1 MSQMAT
7 PRSSVFTFES
17 TVHSSHVLQWLNEQR
32 CRDLLCDV
40 TVAVEGQSFRA
51 HRSVLASCSEY
62 FAQRISSLARHG
74 AVLTL
79 PDEVTAAG
87 FEPLLKFAYT
97 SKLHFGKEDVL
108 EIQSAA
114 SVLGFKDLDEACF
127 DFLLPK
133 LFSSSKSPPLFVR
146 KCCKK
151 TCKRRFTKENGGAD
165 SDVLGDKEEK
175 PVADSSSQQDAA
187 WDRGKSVKKKT
198 GSVSSAVPAGPPVE
212 DMDVAVLQCPKYR
225 KFQLACEKENGE
237 KSPTKSRIR
246 DACALSCLQCSSS
259 TLLKSKTASNT
270 EINGGAKD
278 PPRSEKHEATQG
290 LDPVRKWSL
299 EEEQKQDEKVAGNTF
314 KDKVE
319 HMSGMNPLNTSSVKL
334 VPPESS
340 PAPGENSEFSLLR
353 CPLIA
358 PNEHSAISM
367 SVPHEKTVTNITENQ
382 EIMNPVAAEP
392 GSVHQNTPVE
402 AEGKSPYYVCQD
414 GGKGRQTGSVE
425 RSTFLSRE
433 KEVADLL
440 PARLGFSRGT
450 SQLNVQ
456 EWAQSPSPN
465 TKNSCPF
472 LLELHPASCLLSE
485 MSECEVASQSG
496 VSSMNSGEDGD
507 SETETEGD
515 LDFAARERALQ
526 VQLPYPVEWIVSLS
540 RNDFQQLLKQQT
552 FTREQ
557 LDFVHDMRRRS
568 KNRLAAQRC
577 RKRKL
582 DCIYNLQCE
591 IHKLKTEREKLL
603 MEKNQLNQMKM
614 KTCHTVNTLCQRV
627 CSEADLQPN
636 QLQLLASYPN
646 SDCPLSSFF
655 PHIDSLLSQ
664 YRPPL
669 RPRASVMA
677 SSGGRQFVTSEDNLS
692 SLNGDTV
699 RAQHT
704 L

>member
-1 MSQMAT
+1 MFQMAT

-17 TVHSSHVLQWLNEQR
+17 TVHSSHVLQWLDEQR

-40 TVAVEGQSFRA
+40 TVLVEGQSFRA
-51 HRSVLASCSEY
+51 HRSVLASCSDY
-62 FAQRISSLARHG
+62 FAQRISSPVQHG

-79 PDEVTAAG
+79 PDEVTSAG

-114 SVLGFKDLDEACF
+114 SLLGFKDLDEACF

-133 LFSSSKSPPLFVR
+133 LFSSNKSPPAFVR

-151 TCKRRFTKENGGAD
+151 ACKRRFTKENGGTD
-165 SDVLGDKEEK
+165 SDVLGDKEAK
-175 PVADSSSQQDAA
+175 PVADSSSQRDAA
-187 WDRGKSVKKKT
+187 WERGKSVKKKT
-198 GSVSSAVPAGPPVE
+198 GSVSGAVPAGPPVE
-212 DMDVAVLQCPKYR
+212 DMDVAVLKCPKYR

-237 KSPTKSRIR
+237 KIPTKSRIR
-246 DACALSCLQCSSS
+246 DACSLSCFQCSSS
-259 TLLKSKTASNT
+259 PLLKSKTASNE
-270 EINGGAKD
+270 EINGGAKEL
-278 PPRSEKHEATQG
+278 PSSEIHEATRG
-290 LDPVRKWSL
+290 LDPVKNDSL
-299 EEEQKQDEKVAGNTF
+299 EEERKQNEKVAEDTF
-314 KDKVE
+314 KDKMD
-319 HMSGMNPLNTSSVKL
+319 HLSGMKPLDTSNAKL
-334 VPPESS
+334 VSPGSS
-340 PAPGENSEFSLLR
+340 PTPEENPECSLPP

-358 PNEHSAISM
+358 LNELSAVCRLVQREEIAA
-367 SVPHEKTVTNITENQ
+367 NITENQ
-382 EIMNPVAAEP
+382 EMLNPVAAEP
-392 GSVHQNTPVE
+392 GSLHQNMPE
-402 AEGKSPYYVCQD
+402 AEGTSLYYVCQD
-414 GGKGRQTGSVE
+414 GGQTGSVE
-425 RSTFLSRE
+425 RSTFLSKE
-433 KEVADLL
+433 KEVAGL
-440 PARLGFSRGT
+440 PPASLGSRTGT
-450 SQLNVQ
+450 SQPNVQ

-472 LLELHPASCLLSE
+472 LLELHPASCSLSE

-515 LDFAARERALQ
+515 CDFAARERALQ
-526 VQLPYPVEWIVSLS
+526 VQLPYPMEWIVSLS

-582 DCIYNLQCE
+582 DCIYNLQYE
-591 IHKLKTEREKLL
+591 IHKLKSEREKLL
-603 MEKNQLNQMKM
+603 MEQNQLNQMKM

-627 CSEADLQPN
+627 CREADLQPD
-636 QLQLLASYPN
+636 QLQALASYTT

-664 YRPPL
+664 YGPPL
-669 RPRASVMA
+669 RPQISVMA
-677 SSGGRQFVTSEDNLS
+677 SSGGRQFVAPEDNLS
-692 SLNGDTV
+692 RLNRDTIRVQHSL
-699 RAQHT
+699 
-704 L
+704 